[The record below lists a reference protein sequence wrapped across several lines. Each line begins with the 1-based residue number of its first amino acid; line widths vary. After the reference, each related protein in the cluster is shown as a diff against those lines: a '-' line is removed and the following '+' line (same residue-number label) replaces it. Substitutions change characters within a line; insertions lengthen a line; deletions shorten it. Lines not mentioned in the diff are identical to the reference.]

1 MKYVNVHKNKS
12 EKNTAVKFKYV
23 AVLKKWKK

>member
-1 MKYVNVHKNKS
+1 MKYVNVHKNRS

-23 AVLKKWKK
+23 VTKEMKK